1 MLGHKLFHEFLNEAT
16 DLPRIVKSGWLERL
30 EHELG

>member
-1 MLGHKLFHEFLNEAT
+1 LFHEFLNEAA
-16 DLPRIVKSGWLERL
+16 DLPRIVESGWLERL